1 MVAQAA
7 VAVAV
12 AVATAVEGARL
23 EAEGPLA
30 VPPPRL
36 FRDVLHQ
43 PLGRVVSAKLFAFNL
58 AR

>member
-1 MVAQAA
+1 MAA

-30 VPPPRL
+30 V
-36 FRDVLHQ
+36 LHQ